1 MAEKEQKQKFPTMFH
16 SEHLRIAQDL
26 SDPYED
32 IFTEYPPYAKDDKGN
47 FINPTSEPKLV
58 KTGRINVQEKIQSY
72 KDDVDIYKI
81 LQKMAMQGQ
90 LLDSVVLTDEIGV
103 DISNIPDNINDFNA
117 YVGKQYDDLSKLPKE
132 LSSLIL
138 KDDFNQNEFN
148 EVSKAY
154 YEKISHEQKKDVK
167 EEKKE

>member
-1 MAEKEQKQKFPTMFH
+1 MYNSA
-16 SEHLRIAQDL
+16 
-26 SDPYED
+26 Y
-32 IFTEYPPYAKDDKGN
+32 
-47 FINPTSEPKLV
+47 
-58 KTGRINVQEKIQSY
+58 
-72 KDDVDIYKI
+72 
-81 LQKMAMQGQ
+81 
-90 LLDSVVLTDEIGV
+90 
-103 DISNIPDNINDFNA
+103 NINDFNA